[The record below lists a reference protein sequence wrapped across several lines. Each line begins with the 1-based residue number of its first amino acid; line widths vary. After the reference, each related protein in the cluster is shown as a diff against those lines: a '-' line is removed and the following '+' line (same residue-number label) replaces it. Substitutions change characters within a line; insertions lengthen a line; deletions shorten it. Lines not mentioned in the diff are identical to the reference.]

1 MQDKVELKVHSV
13 SEIVGNSEV
22 GIVVLMDKEEVMQI
36 AIVCDK
42 AMKETLH
49 MHISK
54 QKVCNTMLAD
64 VLANILLNQVGYKC
78 ELIINDIVDG
88 VYKAMIVNTETYQ
101 PVSLRASDAI
111 LMHII
116 TKTPIYATMQLMK
129 RQAVPVTAGSISM
142 ALPYNALSD
151 KMLQDAMKSAVEQ
164 EKYEMA
170 SAIRDELKKR
180 GKL

>member
-1 MQDKVELKVHSV
+1 MQEKVELKVHSV
-13 SEIVGNSEV
+13 SEIVGNPEV
-22 GIVVLMDKEEVMQI
+22 GIVVLTDKEEIMQI

-42 AMKETLH
+42 AMKESLH
-49 MHISK
+49 LHISK
-54 QKVCNTMLAD
+54 QKVCNTMLPD
-64 VLANILLNQVGYKC
+64 VLANILIHQAGYRC

-88 VYKAMIVNTETYQ
+88 VYKAMIINTDTYQ

-116 TKTPIYATMQLMK
+116 TKVPLYATMSLMK
-129 RQAVPVTAGSISM
+129 RQAVPVTAGGMSM

-170 SAIRDELKKR
+170 SAIRDELRKR